1 MPKKTKKEKLL
12 AVYRKKL
19 HLLEQ
24 ASKQPLIKMSEP
36 TSSLTSEVG
45 PRTNVKQTSEVKKT
59 EQAIAPKYF
68 FTDLRKSL
76 ILVVIII
83 ALEIGLYFAKLIK

>member
-12 AVYRKKL
+12 AVYRKRL

-24 ASKQPLIKMSEP
+24 ASQQPLTKMPEP
-36 TSSLTSEVG
+36 TPSLTSETVSKTTVNEQVVA
-45 PRTNVKQTSEVKKT
+45 PR
-59 EQAIAPKYF
+59 YF